1 MTVRPGDIVMWVNS
15 PDGLDLLPAIVIR
28 MSPGGGLDL
37 EVFGIDDSYK
47 FRDSVQPGT
56 MFMQYVERPER

>member
-28 MSPGGGLDL
+28 PSPGRGLYL

-47 FRDSVQPGT
+47 FRDGVLPGT
-56 MFMQYVERPER
+56 EYGQYVERSSR